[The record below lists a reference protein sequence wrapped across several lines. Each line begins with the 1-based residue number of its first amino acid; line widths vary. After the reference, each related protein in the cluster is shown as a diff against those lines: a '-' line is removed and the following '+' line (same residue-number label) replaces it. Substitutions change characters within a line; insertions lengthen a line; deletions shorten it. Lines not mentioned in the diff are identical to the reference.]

1 MRTKNA
7 MQLKARVN
15 ARAREAGIPAQSLMQ
30 SYLFERLL
38 ERLSK
43 SKWRDNVIIKGGMLI
58 SSLVGVASRTTM
70 DLDTTIMG
78 FTLTHES
85 AEKIFSEVAEVDA
98 NDDWSFELDH
108 TEDIRET
115 DDYPGIRVYLK
126 AMYPP
131 MAVPLKI
138 DVTTGDSITPGP
150 VAYDYPLLFDEGS
163 VGLMSYPL
171 ETVLAE
177 KLETVVSR
185 GVANTRPRD
194 FYDIHLLWKTRG
206 GEYEIPTLREA
217 LEHTCAKRGSVR
229 MVARWRLVLD
239 EVATDKAMLAQWGRY
254 AKKNP
259 LCSRH
264 RADAVLRD
272 GKRDPGRTRI
282 IPHASW
288 LPDSSTKMLS
298 SRTVLLDK
306 KSAGENVPGTRK
318 PS

>member
-7 MQLKARVN
+7 MQLKARIN
-15 ARAREAGIPAQSLMQ
+15 TRAKEAGIPAQSLMQ

-43 SKWRDNVIIKGGMLI
+43 SKWRDNVVIKGGMLI

-70 DLDTTIMG
+70 DLDTTITG
-78 FTLTHES
+78 FTLNHES
-85 AEKIFSEVAEVDA
+85 AEKIFREVAAVSAD
-98 NDDWSFELDH
+98 DDWGFEFDR

-115 DDYPGIRVYLK
+115 DDYPGIRVYLR

-150 VAYDYPLLFDEGS
+150 IAYDYPLLFDRGS
-163 VGLMSYPL
+163 VSLMSYPL

-185 GVANTRPRD
+185 GVTNTRPRD
-194 FYDIHLLWKTRG
+194 FYDIHLLWRSKG
-206 GEYEIPTLREA
+206 DSCDVLTLKEA
-217 LEHTCAKRGSVR
+217 LERTCAKRGSAE
-229 MVARWRLVLD
+229 MMARWQTVLD
-239 EVATDKAMLAQWGRY
+239 EVTTDQTMLALWGKY

-259 LCSRH
+259 YA
-264 RADAVLRD
+264 ADIELVQCCETAEEILA
-272 GKRDPGRTRI
+272 I
-282 IPHASW
+282 
-288 LPDSSTKMLS
+288 LS
-298 SRTVLLDK
+298 
-306 KSAGENVPGTRK
+306 
-318 PS
+318 

>member
-7 MQLKARVN
+7 MQLKARIN

-85 AEKIFSEVAEVDA
+85 AEKIFSEVADVDA

-177 KLETVVSR
+177 KLETAVSR

-206 GEYEIPTLREA
+206 GECEIPTLREA

-259 LCSRH
+259 Y
-264 RADAVLRD
+264 A
-272 GKRDPGRTRI
+272 
-282 IPHASW
+282 
-288 LPDSSTKMLS
+288 
-298 SRTVLLDK
+298 
-306 KSAGENVPGTRK
+306 AGIELMQCCETAK
-318 PS
+318 EILAALE